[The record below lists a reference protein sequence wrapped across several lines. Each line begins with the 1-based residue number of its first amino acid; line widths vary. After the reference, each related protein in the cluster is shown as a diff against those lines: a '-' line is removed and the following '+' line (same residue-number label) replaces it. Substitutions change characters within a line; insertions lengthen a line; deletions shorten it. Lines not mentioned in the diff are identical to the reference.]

1 MPDRQDEGTLYQT
14 SAAGQDACERYREVR
29 DTCLVRT
36 LTTCSTVDRDEIGYA
51 ARVLHALSG
60 LYDQAA
66 RAATSL

>member
-1 MPDRQDEGTLYQT
+1 V
-14 SAAGQDACERYREVR
+14 GQDACERYREVR

-36 LTTCSTVDRDEIGYA
+36 LTTCSTVDKDEIGYA